1 MNRILTTVALLGLI
15 VSTGCGNNDGKDTV
29 KASVS
34 STKIKKQP
42 PRPKNAVLA
51 PDFTL
56 ATISGEMVSMR
67 DFKGKVVLLNFWG
80 TWCGPCRKEI
90 PDFVK
95 LYEKYQKDG
104 LEIIGIT
111 LTSGSPE
118 NIAAFMDKWKMN
130 YIVLTDV
137 SENETQK
144 VTVDYGR
151 AVGQPIT
158 GIPTTFLIDRDGYIV
173 KSYLGPRTEE
183 IFYNDLKP
191 YL

>member
-1 MNRILTTVALLGLI
+1 MKRIITIVAMLGLI
-15 VSTGCGNNDGKDTV
+15 TTTGCGTNKEKETA
-29 KASVS
+29 KASVV
-34 STKIKKQP
+34 STNIKKQP

-56 ATISGEMVSMR
+56 ATTSGEIVKMN
-67 DFKGKVVLLNFWG
+67 DFLGKVVLLNFWG

-118 NIAAFMDKWKMN
+118 NIASFMDQWKMN
-130 YIVLTDV
+130 YTVLTDI
-137 SENETQK
+137 SDNETQK
-144 VTVDYGR
+144 VTTSYGR
-151 AVGQPIT
+151 AVGQPIS
-158 GIPTTFLIDRDGYIV
+158 GIPTTFLIDRNGYIV
-173 KSYLGPRTEE
+173 KSYLGPRSEE
-183 IFYNDLKP
+183 IFYNDIKP

>member
-1 MNRILTTVALLGLI
+1 MIIGLI
-15 VSTGCGNNDGKDTV
+15 TTTGCGSNKDKETA
-29 KASVS
+29 KASVVN
-34 STKIKKQP
+34 TNIKKQP

-56 ATISGEMVSMR
+56 ATTSGEIVKMN
-67 DFKGKVVLLNFWG
+67 DFLGKVVLLNFWG

-118 NIAAFMDKWKMN
+118 NITSFMDQWKMN
-130 YIVLTDV
+130 YTVLTDI
-137 SENETQK
+137 SDNETQK
-144 VTVDYGR
+144 VTTSYGR
-151 AVGQPIT
+151 AVGQPIS
-158 GIPTTFLIDRDGYIV
+158 GIPTTFLIDRNGYIV
-173 KSYLGPRTEE
+173 KSYLGPRSEE

>member
-1 MNRILTTVALLGLI
+1 MKRIIITVAILGLI
-15 VSTGCGNNDGKDTV
+15 VSTGCGSSSDKE
-29 KASVS
+29 KAKGSVES
-34 STKIKKQP
+34 ANAIKQP

-56 ATISGEMVSMR
+56 TTVSGEIVNMS

-95 LYEKYQKDG
+95 LYEKYQNDG
-104 LEIIGIT
+104 LEIVGIT

-118 NIAAFMDKWKMN
+118 NIASFMSQWKMN
-130 YIVLTDV
+130 YSVLTDIK
-137 SENETQK
+137 ENDTQK
-144 VTVDYGR
+144 VTANYGR
-151 AVGQPIT
+151 AVGEPIS
-158 GIPTTFLIDRDGYIV
+158 GIPTTFLIDRNGYIV
-173 KSYLGPRTEE
+173 KSYLGPRSEE
-183 IFYNDLKP
+183 IFYTDLKP

>member
-1 MNRILTTVALLGLI
+1 MKRIITIVAMLGLI
-15 VSTGCGNNDGKDTV
+15 TTTGCGTNKEKETAR
-29 KASVS
+29 ASVVS
-34 STKIKKQP
+34 ANIKEQP

-56 ATISGEMVSMR
+56 ATTSGEIVKMN
-67 DFKGKVVLLNFWG
+67 DFLGKVILLNFWG

-118 NIAAFMDKWKMN
+118 NIASFMDQWKMN
-130 YIVLTDV
+130 YAVLTDI
-137 SENETQK
+137 SDNETQK
-144 VTVDYGR
+144 VTTSYGR
-151 AVGQPIT
+151 AVGQPIS
-158 GIPTTFLIDRDGYIV
+158 GIPTTFLIDRNGYIV
-173 KSYLGPRTEE
+173 KSYLGPRSEE
-183 IFYNDLKP
+183 IFYNDIKP

>member
-1 MNRILTTVALLGLI
+1 MNRIITSVAILGLI
-15 VSTGCGNNDGKDTV
+15 IFTGCNANNDTDSK

-34 STKIKKQP
+34 SVKIKKQP

-51 PDFTL
+51 PDFSL
-56 ATISGEMVSMR
+56 ATTSGEIVKMN
-67 DFKGKVVLLNFWG
+67 DLLGKVILLNFWG

-95 LYEKYQKDG
+95 LYEKYQNDG
-104 LEIIGIT
+104 LEIVGVT

-118 NIAAFMDKWKMN
+118 NIATFMDKWKMN
-130 YIVLTDV
+130 YTVLTDI
-137 SENETQK
+137 SGDETQK
-144 VTVDYGR
+144 VTANYGR
-151 AVGQPIT
+151 AVGQPIS

-173 KSYLGPRTEE
+173 KSYLGPRSEK